1 MTRYASEELLTA
13 IDVGTTKICVLV
25 ARKIDESNLEI
36 VGIGKVPS
44 EGLKKGVVVDV
55 AKTVYS
61 IRNAIHQAEIMVG
74 ASIEKACIGISGSHI
89 QSINSMGVVPIPF
102 GQISRID
109 IVNALAAAKAIPV
122 PDGLQILH
130 VLPQYFII
138 DDRDR
143 VSDPLGMH
151 GIRLEVRAHIIL
163 GAIASVQNLV
173 KCCQATGVTVTD
185 VILEQLASAQSVLS
199 SDERELG
206 VGILDIGGGTSDLA
220 LYQHGSIRHTM
231 VLPVAGNHFTQDIA
245 IGLGI
250 TLQEAERI
258 KKEYG
263 FDTEYRDDALIEVEM
278 VHGLQKR
285 LISRKKLATILTCRA
300 QELLLLVKQEI
311 DTKSLRSFMQTGLVL
326 TGGGS
331 LLQGMHELASIMF
344 DMPVRIGN
352 PHILFDIPESLQ
364 NPIYATG
371 YGLLLHA
378 LKKQYDLS
386 TQEVDGP
393 FAQRV
398 FNRMKSW
405 VLDFF

>member
-263 FDTEYRDDALIEVEM
+263 FDTEYKDDALIEVEM